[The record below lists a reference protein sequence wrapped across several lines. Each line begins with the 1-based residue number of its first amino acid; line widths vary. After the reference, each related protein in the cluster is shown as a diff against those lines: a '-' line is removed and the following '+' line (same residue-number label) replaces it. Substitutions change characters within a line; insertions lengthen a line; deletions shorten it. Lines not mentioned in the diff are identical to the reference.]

1 MEKDNSITGIII
13 HKDEIFRFYGKILR
27 KINNKTLL
35 DILILRLN
43 KLKEVD
49 KIIVAT
55 SKSVVD
61 KKIVNL
67 CEKK

>member
-1 MEKDNSITGIII
+1 MKSSD
-13 HKDEIFRFYGKILR
+13 FMKILR

-55 SKSVVD
+55 L
-61 KKIVNL
+61 NQL
-67 CEKK
+67 